1 MSIQIGV
8 DYYPEQWPEQMW
20 EQDADRMTECG
31 VKVVRMAE
39 FAWSRMEPEEGVY
52 DFEWLD
58 RAVSVFTDRQM
69 QVVLCTPTCTPPL
82 WAFEKYPEII
92 QTGTD
97 GRRIS
102 IGIRGHR
109 CMNSP
114 VYRTLCERIIRQLVT
129 RYRDNPDV
137 IGYQIDNELEANHC
151 RCQGC
156 QDSFQNWMR
165 KKYRNVRE
173 VNTAYGNSVWSGE
186 YSHFLQIKP
195 PMGDFIKWQN
205 PSLTLDYNRYA
216 SESTVAYLE
225 FQRTLIRSLDPDAW
239 ITTNSWLCEN
249 MPDFYDLFQNL
260 DIVSYDNYPT
270 TVIPESPEELY
281 SHAFHLDLMR
291 GIKQQNFWIMEQLS
305 GAVGSWM
312 PMSPSPEPGMIKGY
326 ALQAIAHGA
335 DAVVHFRWRTAVAGA
350 EMYWHG
356 ILDHSNVPG
365 RRYEEFRELCRIVDG
380 LQELDGSYVKNTVAL
395 LYSSDNE
402 YGFKLQHQAEGMYY
416 LEQLKSL
423 HDGFTSIGVG
433 VDIID
438 ESADLSEY
446 EIVLAPTMLITHEET
461 EKALCE
467 FAAQGGTVLLTNRS
481 GVKDSYNKCVMQP
494 LPGIHREMVG
504 ARVREYNAPGS
515 YLGQLKLTDDMLR
528 ENYKKSCRYYQGGE
542 VDEKLPRENAVYRQW
557 CDILEAETAQ
567 VLAEY
572 GDRYYSGSAAVTRN
586 CYGAGTVYYI
596 GTVCDRMF
604 YISLAKCMASEKKI
618 FYYDNLPLGVE
629 VTYRQKGE
637 KLWRFV
643 FNNTNKE
650 QKVCFDSK
658 TYWMKPF
665 EMKISR
671 ESEEFI

>member
-20 EQDADRMTECG
+20 EQDADRMKECG

-39 FAWSRMEPEEGVY
+39 FAWSRMEPEEGTY

-58 RAVSVFTDRQM
+58 RAVSVFADRRM
-69 QVVLCTPTCTPPL
+69 RVVLCTPTCTPPL
-82 WAFEKYPEII
+82 WACEKYPEII
-92 QTGTD
+92 QTGPD
-97 GRRIS
+97 GQRIA

-114 VYRTLCERIIRQLVT
+114 VYRTLCEKIIRQLVS
-129 RYRDNPDV
+129 RYRDNPAV
-137 IGYQIDNELEANHC
+137 IAYQIDNELEANHC
-151 RCQGC
+151 RCQVC
-156 QDSFQNWMR
+156 QESFQNWMR
-165 KKYRNVRE
+165 KKYRNVQE
-173 VNTAYGNSVWSGE
+173 VNAVYGNSVWSGE
-186 YSHFLQIKP
+186 YSSFSQVKP

-225 FQRTLIRSLDPDAW
+225 FQRTLIHSLDPDAW
-239 ITTNSWLCEN
+239 TTTNSWLCEN

-270 TVIPESPEELY
+270 TVLPESQEELY

-335 DAVVHFRWRTAVAGA
+335 DTVVHFRWRTAVAGA

-356 ILDHSNVPG
+356 ILDHSDVPG

-380 LQELDGSYVKNTVAL
+380 LQEMDGSYVKNSVAL

-416 LEQLKSL
+416 LEQLKNL
-423 HDGFTSIGVG
+423 HDGFTAIGVG

-438 ESADLSEY
+438 ESADLSAY

-461 EKALCE
+461 EKALHE
-467 FAAQGGTVLLTNRS
+467 FAAQGGTILLTNRS

-494 LPGIHREMVG
+494 LPGIYRELVG
-504 ARVREYNAPGS
+504 ARVREYNAPGP
-515 YLGQLKLTDDMLR
+515 YLGQLKLTDDVLR
-528 ENYKKSCRYYQGGE
+528 ENYKKSCRYYPGGE
-542 VDEKLPRENAVYRQW
+542 ADEKLLRENAVYRQW

-604 YISLAKCMASEKKI
+604 YISLAKCMASEKRI

-629 VTYRQKGE
+629 VTYRQKDE

-650 QKVCFDSK
+650 QKVCLDSK

>member
-20 EQDADRMTECG
+20 EQDADRMKECG

-52 DFEWLD
+52 DLEWLD
-58 RAVSVFTDRQM
+58 RAVSVFADRQI

-114 VYRTLCERIIRQLVT
+114 VYRTLCERIIRQLVS
-129 RYRDNPDV
+129 RYRDNPAV
-137 IGYQIDNELEANHC
+137 IAYQIDNELEANHC
-151 RCQGC
+151 RCEVC
-156 QDSFQNWMR
+156 QESFQNWMR
-165 KKYRNVRE
+165 KKYRNVQE
-173 VNTAYGNSVWSGE
+173 VNAAYGNSVWSGE
-186 YSHFLQIKP
+186 YSSFSQVKP
-195 PMGDFIKWQN
+195 PMGDFMKWQN

-225 FQRTLIRSLDPDAW
+225 FQRTLIHSLDPDAW

-260 DIVSYDNYPT
+260 DMVSYDNYPT

-335 DAVVHFRWRTAVAGA
+335 DTVVHFRWRTAVAGA

-365 RRYEEFRELCRIVDG
+365 RRYEEFRERCRRRECIIW
-380 LQELDGSYVKNTVAL
+380 
-395 LYSSDNE
+395 SSSKVFMMD
-402 YGFKLQHQAEGMYY
+402 
-416 LEQLKSL
+416 L
-423 HDGFTSIGVG
+423 H
-433 VDIID
+433 
-438 ESADLSEY
+438 
-446 EIVLAPTMLITHEET
+446 
-461 EKALCE
+461 
-467 FAAQGGTVLLTNRS
+467 RS
-481 GVKDSYNKCVMQP
+481 V
-494 LPGIHREMVG
+494 
-504 ARVREYNAPGS
+504 
-515 YLGQLKLTDDMLR
+515 
-528 ENYKKSCRYYQGGE
+528 
-542 VDEKLPRENAVYRQW
+542 
-557 CDILEAETAQ
+557 
-567 VLAEY
+567 
-572 GDRYYSGSAAVTRN
+572 
-586 CYGAGTVYYI
+586 
-596 GTVCDRMF
+596 
-604 YISLAKCMASEKKI
+604 
-618 FYYDNLPLGVE
+618 
-629 VTYRQKGE
+629 
-637 KLWRFV
+637 
-643 FNNTNKE
+643 
-650 QKVCFDSK
+650 
-658 TYWMKPF
+658 
-665 EMKISR
+665 
-671 ESEEFI
+671 